1 MEGDEPKEPGKQPRV
16 KKSRIR
22 EAGRKRTHGAVRQA
36 RRGLAPMQEEA
47 RSHDKSWSEGADGW
61 SGGIPPNCRDERQ
74 ERKGNTRG
82 VEKPLAAKTVLLVN
96 WQQANTLITKLLY
109 GQEKHWQQS
118 NLHSSGDR
126 TDPALGMLPL
136 PTHTQD
142 RSTPRPRSQAKHEQR
157 LKIIP
162 PSAELLL
169 ISD

>member
-1 MEGDEPKEPGKQPRV
+1 M
-16 KKSRIR
+16 
-22 EAGRKRTHGAVRQA
+22 AGAEV
-36 RRGLAPMQEEA
+36 
-47 RSHDKSWSEGADGW
+47 S
-61 SGGIPPNCRDERQ
+61 PPNCRDERQ

-169 ISD
+169 ISDWRERLIAGHVHLAKIYPLFIP